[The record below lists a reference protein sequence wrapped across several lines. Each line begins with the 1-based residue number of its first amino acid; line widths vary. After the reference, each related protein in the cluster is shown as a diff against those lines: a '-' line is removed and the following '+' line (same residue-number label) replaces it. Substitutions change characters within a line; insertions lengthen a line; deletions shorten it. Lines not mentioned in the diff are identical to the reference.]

1 MILSADRLSDNCA
14 EFLKPFGL
22 KNGIDDQ
29 NSILQERVLL
39 GARGS
44 IRRALRQGM
53 PNLEVIQTFTAGVDD
68 LPFDLIPQ
76 NVKIFS
82 NAGVFSQSVSEHAL
96 ALVLALSKNVS
107 RREPSVSYG
116 IKDKTLVVLGCGG
129 IGSTVAAMA
138 KNAFGCKVIG
148 ISRSFKIP
156 ENFDERFGVDQLEN
170 ALGTADILISAL
182 PLNKFTRNLLRY
194 DDLSKTKRNSI
205 IVNVGRAEAINEPD
219 IYRLLIENPGIRFG
233 TDVFW
238 FVGEKEN
245 FDSKLWQLPNFMGTM
260 HRAGGHSSPEVM
272 EQSRVTAVKNVRSY
286 MLTST
291 AQNLVR
297 RDDYV

>member
-1 MILSADRLSDNCA
+1 MILSADLLSDKCA
-14 EFLKPFGL
+14 ELLSPFGL
-22 KNGIDDQ
+22 KNGSEDRNDFRDAKI
-29 NSILQERVLL
+29 LL

-44 IRRALRQGM
+44 IRKSLQFGM

-68 LPFDLIPQ
+68 LPFEMIPPD
-76 NVKIFS
+76 VKIFS

-96 ALVLALSKNVS
+96 ALVLALSKNVN
-107 RREPSVSYG
+107 RKNPTVSYG
-116 IKDKTLVVLGCGG
+116 LQGKTLVVLGCGG

-138 KNAFGCKVIG
+138 RDAFGCKIIG
-148 ISRSFKIP
+148 LSRSFKFP
-156 ENFDERFGVDQLEN
+156 GHFDERIGDDQLGY
-170 ALGTADILISAL
+170 AVASADVLISAL

-194 DDLSKTKRNSI
+194 DTLSKAKKNSI
-205 IVNVGRAEAINEPD
+205 IVNVGRAEAINESD

-245 FDSKLWQLPNFMGTM
+245 FDSKLWELPNFMGTM
-260 HRAGGHSSPEVM
+260 HRAGGHASPEVM
-272 EQSRVTAVKNVRSY
+272 EHARKVAVENIRDY
-286 MLTST
+286 MLTGN
-291 AQNLVR
+291 ARNLVR